1 MTTRPDNVPASVGA
15 STASTS
21 ASTNSAVVTPP
32 QAIEGEKP
40 PLNYVAKGVHFPFP
54 VPEDLALDDINKFP
68 DQSVWLKGPLKRNGI
83 KSVDFAFRPN
93 NPKPSHICVCPM
105 RMKYRLFFNII
116 LEHNG
121 RERLQGYDDSESG
134 AATQVNSPTTASGVV
149 IGVTAGGSPL
159 YAQQATSSRPPNPL
173 ELATALVNTGLAAEE
188 ATSAG
193 VSGAAT
199 APDPNAGPSSSATV
213 SAHSESVDVEMTSE
227 VIPTDVRPQNPASDS
242 PVSPFA
248 SALAETNPP
257 LPKRI
262 PPSAMTLTSG
272 FLLPPGPSETDIH
285 DPEPKSGPSRVEV
298 VAESYPEVPTQPKK
312 RARKSSVITPTE
324 RVTRSQASRANEM
337 SQPIAARLR
346 SRNKCSTSTTP
357 SAGPSRTTGP
367 TEKRRTNGKGLR
379 NGGANT
385 SKAPK
390 KGGGNVKSN
399 YRVSGRN
406 SRP

>member
-1 MTTRPDNVPASVGA
+1 
-15 STASTS
+15 
-21 ASTNSAVVTPP
+21 
-32 QAIEGEKP
+32 
-40 PLNYVAKGVHFPFP
+40 
-54 VPEDLALDDINKFP
+54 
-68 DQSVWLKGPLKRNGI
+68 
-83 KSVDFAFRPN
+83 
-93 NPKPSHICVCPM
+93 M

-121 RERLQGYDDSESG
+121 RQRLQGYDDSESG

-188 ATSAG
+188 ATYAG
-193 VSGAAT
+193 VSDAAT
-199 APDPNAGPSSSATV
+199 ASDPDAGPSYSATV
-213 SAHSESVDVEMTSE
+213 SAYSESVDVEMTSE
-227 VIPTDVRPQNPASDS
+227 VIPTDLSSQNPASEL
-242 PVSPFA
+242 PTSPFA
-248 SALAETNPP
+248 PSTAASKKCLP
-257 LPKRI
+257 LPRRI
-262 PPSAMTLTSG
+262 PPTTMTLTSG
-272 FLLPPGPSETDIH
+272 FLLPPEPFSLSSLAIPMLKRKRSETDIH

-298 VAESYPEVPTQPKK
+298 VAESDPEVPTQSKK

-346 SRNKCSTSTTP
+346 SRNKCSTSTTL

-399 YRVSGRN
+399 SRVSERN
-406 SRP
+406 SQP